1 MQGDAAEVLSTL
13 SSQRRGC
20 GAVIDGGRRLI
31 GRQESFSVLGGRGSG
46 TGDGPK
52 FQELINAEFLG
63 TEAYLM
69 DFLHPLEPTD
79 WTLDP

>member
-1 MQGDAAEVLSTL
+1 MQGGAAEL
-13 SSQRRGC
+13 SSQRRRC

-31 GRQESFSVLGGRGSG
+31 GRQEPFSVLGGRGRG

-52 FQELINAEFLG
+52 FQDLINAEFLG
-63 TEAYLM
+63 MEAYLL